1 MADDT
6 VMRRLSVCRGLR
18 NPKVG
23 SCLVMWADVS
33 KDVARAQSHDTPK
46 YYVLIPRNM
55 PAGISSQLLL
65 AIITDVEHWNRI
77 EVIK

>member
-18 NPKVG
+18 NPKVE

-33 KDVARAQSHDTPK
+33 KDV
-46 YYVLIPRNM
+46 V
-55 PAGISSQLLL
+55 
-65 AIITDVEHWNRI
+65 
-77 EVIK
+77 